1 MLAAD
6 NDGTRILST
15 SPPPADARINYGQTP
30 NQFGE
35 LRLPPGRKSAPL
47 LMFIHGGYWRARYNL
62 THAGHLCAA
71 LTGTGIATLNLEY
84 RRTDNAGGGW
94 PGTFEDIAAA
104 RQYVAKN
111 AKELARKFDLD
122 VSRFA
127 VAGHSAGG
135 ALALWLAA
143 RDTSIRVAASLAGVN
158 DLHRAWELHLS
169 NDAVAQLLG
178 GTPQQV
184 AEHYAEADP
193 VQLPVKARQV
203 LIHGS
208 EDTIVSPDFSRRYVE
223 TKLRRGERAE
233 LIELAG
239 AGHFDVVDPQ
249 STYWPA
255 VEQGLRALFQSE

>member
-15 SPPPADARINYGQTP
+15 SPPPAAARINYGQTP

-35 LRLPPGRKSAPL
+35 LRLPPGRKGTPL

-62 THAGHLCAA
+62 THAGHLWAA

-84 RRTDNAGGGW
+84 RRADNAGGGW

-111 AKELARKFDLD
+111 AKELAGKFGLD

-127 VAGHSAGG
+127 IAGHSAGG

-143 RDTSIRVAASLAGVN
+143 RDSSIQAAASLAGVN
-158 DLHRAWELHLS
+158 DLDRAWELHLS
-169 NDAVAQLLG
+169 HDAVVPLLG

-184 AEHYAEADP
+184 AEHYAEANP
-193 VQLPVKARQV
+193 TQLQVKPRQV

-208 EDTIVSPDFSRRYVE
+208 EDTIVPPDFSRRYVDS
-223 TKLRRGERAE
+223 KLRAGERAE
-233 LIELAG
+233 LIELSG

-249 STYWPA
+249 SSYWPK
-255 VEQGLRALFQSE
+255 VQSAMLSLMA